1 MSLSLS
7 TPLNATD
14 FGTLNQAVAAT
25 GQIERTIAGLTAETA
40 SGYAASTFA
49 GLGDNAGAALDLSP
63 QIAANTAL
71 QSSTAS
77 AANIQ
82 AVAQTALGQIQSI
95 AATFATQATTLITTP
110 TAAPSIAATANDAL
124 LRVAGLLDTQV
135 GGIYVF
141 AGQDSTTP
149 PVPNPNGVTQSA
161 FYTAIQTAIGNL
173 GTNGAASTSSAT
185 LAIAAPGGTSPFA
198 PSLEAAGAQSE
209 ADLGNGTRVTLA
221 PLANANS
228 NALSAGTGNTSTGSY
243 TRDLLLGLAT
253 LGSLT
258 TASTTAAGFTGLVQN
273 TITTL
278 NGAAAA
284 ANTDIAALGDRQ
296 DQVTAAQ
303 SELTGVNTA
312 LQTQLSNVQDADL
325 TQVATQLAQ
334 AQTQLQAS
342 YQVISA
348 LSQLSLTKYLPT

>member
-1 MSLSLS
+1 M
-7 TPLNATD
+7 
-14 FGTLNQAVAAT
+14 Q
-25 GQIERTIAGLTAETA
+25 Q
-40 SGYAASTFA
+40 
-49 GLGDNAGAALDLSP
+49 
-63 QIAANTAL
+63 
-71 QSSTAS
+71 
-77 AANIQ
+77 
-82 AVAQTALGQIQSI
+82 
-95 AATFATQATTLITTP
+95 
-110 TAAPSIAATANDAL
+110 
-124 LRVAGLLDTQV
+124 VAGLLDTQV
-135 GGIYVF
+135 GGVYVF

-149 PVPNPNGVTQSA
+149 PVPNPTGITQSA

-173 GTNGAASTSSAT
+173 GTNGAAATSSAT
-185 LAIAAPGGTSPFA
+185 LAIAAPGATSPFA

-209 ADLGNGTRVTLA
+209 ADLGDGTRVALA

-228 NALSAGTGNTSTGSY
+228 NALSAGTGTTSTGSY

-296 DQVTAAQ
+296 DQVTTAQ
-303 SELTGVNTA
+303 TELTGVNTA